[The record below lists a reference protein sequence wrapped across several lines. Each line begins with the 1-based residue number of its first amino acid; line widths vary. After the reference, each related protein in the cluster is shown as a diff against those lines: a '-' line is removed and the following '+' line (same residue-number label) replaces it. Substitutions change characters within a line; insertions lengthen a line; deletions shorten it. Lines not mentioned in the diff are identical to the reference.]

1 MNDVKEIVKSAL
13 SADEA
18 LGILRM
24 WYSLGVINYITFKNG
39 RKLVEKKFAS

>member
-1 MNDVKEIVKSAL
+1 MNDVKELINSSV

-18 LGILRM
+18 MGILKM

-39 RKLVEKKFAS
+39 RKLIAKKFVS

>member
-1 MNDVKEIVKSAL
+1 MNDVKELINSSV

-18 LGILRM
+18 MGILKM

-39 RKLVEKKFAS
+39 RKLVAKKFVS

>member
-1 MNDVKEIVKSAL
+1 MNDVKELINGSV

-18 LGILRM
+18 MGILKM

-39 RKLVEKKFAS
+39 RKLVAKKFVS

>member
-1 MNDVKEIVKSAL
+1 MNDVKEIINGAL

-18 LGILRM
+18 MGILRM
-24 WYSLGVINYITFKNG
+24 WYSLGAINYITFKNG